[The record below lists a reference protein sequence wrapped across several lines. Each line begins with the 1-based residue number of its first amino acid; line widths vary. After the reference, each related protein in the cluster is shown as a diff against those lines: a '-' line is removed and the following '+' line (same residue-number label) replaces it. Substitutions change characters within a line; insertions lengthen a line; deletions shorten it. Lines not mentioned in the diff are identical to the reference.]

1 MIHNRKAHEYI
12 IRIISLK
19 LSMKKNTSIIGIMVL
34 GFFFVVGMGT
44 NAHADNDSAPLRQKD
59 TEAHRID
66 LARRIQ
72 KIGMQRDRDL
82 PELTEEQKDELKSV
96 RESGDRDVI
105 ESLLEE
111 YGIDPQMHR
120 NMGMMVNLSDEQK
133 ETLKQLHEQGD
144 REAIMAQLKEWGIQ
158 VPEAKMK
165 DDRGLHLGQELTAEQ
180 LKELADIRKTGDKEA
195 VDSKLAEWGI
205 EKPELT
211 DEQKA
216 RMEEMRENR
225 PSLLRRIFK
234 VRQES
239 DSEQVDDGE
248 PNRAVRMFLRSIFG
262 RKDK

>member
-1 MIHNRKAHEYI
+1 M
-12 IRIISLK
+12 
-19 LSMKKNTSIIGIMVL
+19 
-34 GFFFVVGMGT
+34 
-44 NAHADNDSAPLRQKD
+44 
-59 TEAHRID
+59 
-66 LARRIQ
+66 
-72 KIGMQRDRDL
+72 
-82 PELTEEQKDELKSV
+82 
-96 RESGDRDVI
+96 
-105 ESLLEE
+105 
-111 YGIDPQMHR
+111 
-120 NMGMMVNLSDEQK
+120 
-133 ETLKQLHEQGD
+133 
-144 REAIMAQLKEWGIQ
+144 
-158 VPEAKMK
+158 
-165 DDRGLHLGQELTAEQ
+165 
-180 LKELADIRKTGDKEA
+180 ADIRKTGDKEA